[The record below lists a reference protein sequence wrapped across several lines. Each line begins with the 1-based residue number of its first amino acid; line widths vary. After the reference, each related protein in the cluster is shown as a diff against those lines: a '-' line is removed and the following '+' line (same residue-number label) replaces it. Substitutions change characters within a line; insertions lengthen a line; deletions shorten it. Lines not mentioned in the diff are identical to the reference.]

1 MTIYFSKHVQPSS
14 GTINSKLLKKKKK
27 LLIKFSSLSYTPSM
41 SFKIIQII
49 LLFHIYY

>member
-1 MTIYFSKHVQPSS
+1 MTIYFSKHVQTSS
-14 GTINSKLLKKKKK
+14 GTINSKLLKKKN